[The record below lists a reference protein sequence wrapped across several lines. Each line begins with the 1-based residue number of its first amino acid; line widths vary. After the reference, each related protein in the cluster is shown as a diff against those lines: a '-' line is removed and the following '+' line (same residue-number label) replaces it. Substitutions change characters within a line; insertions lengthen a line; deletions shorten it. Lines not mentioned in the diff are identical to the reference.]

1 MSSPAAEPAIHIDQ
15 LPRHIARLGRGKE
28 QHRIRDLETG
38 LAARSAGNLAELRL
52 KIAMLSLDGALRPE
66 FEAGVLADA
75 MRLLAARERG

>member
-1 MSSPAAEPAIHIDQ
+1 M
-15 LPRHIARLGRGKE
+15 
-28 QHRIRDLETG
+28 
-38 LAARSAGNLAELRL
+38 RL